1 MKKMIVLMA
10 GVTAMLSGCV
20 ETTGTSASAP
30 TQFISEVP
38 EGVLSIAA
46 AGQDLSALKIDPVDG
61 CYTYRHVGP
70 VETTMLPLRASN
82 GRPICT
88 RAAS

>member
-1 MKKMIVLMA
+1 MKKTIAFVGFGAM
-10 GVTAMLSGCV
+10 MLSGCV
-20 ETTGTSASAP
+20 EMEGSTGAAP
-30 TQFISEVP
+30 SQFIENVP

-46 AGQDLSALKIDPVDG
+46 AGQDVTAMKIDPIDG

-70 VETTMLPLRASN
+70 VETTMLPLRAKN

-88 RAAS
+88 RAS